1 MLKQTRNRYYIFN
14 IKLKELIFETFIKN
28 VLINRTN
35 IILLIKNKDINNL
48 RRSLLA
54 NLPILKFNL
63 DYSLKDN

>member
-1 MLKQTRNRYYIFN
+1 MLKQTRNGYYIFN

-35 IILLIKNKDINNL
+35 IILLVKNKDINNL

-54 NLPILKFNL
+54 NLPILEFNL